1 MFARLKKSGF
11 TLIELLVVIA
21 IIAILAAIL
30 FPVFAKARETARS
43 ASCKSNLKQIGQ
55 GWMMYVQDY
64 DEKTPYNWW
73 SENPC
78 NPEATPNFPFGPRG
92 GQPIMFAK
100 IQPYVK
106 HRRVMICPSDGQP
119 FGGND
124 GVEQNSGCGVGDPD
138 LNIMDGNNWHMSY
151 SSSDEAGGLGLPG
164 SGLGMGAGL
173 ASMQAPASMYLAF
186 DSQRYY
192 GTPENNIDS
201 FGWMPLQNGINSD
214 FVARHNGIVNCAFC
228 DGHVKGLKC
237 SDMFP
242 CERGDWIGS
251 PGVTK
256 EQALGQGH
264 TCWNSGWTPTY
275 TTESGAIRQKD
286 TCP

>member
-1 MFARLKKSGF
+1 MFDRLRKSGF

-30 FPVFAKARETARS
+30 FPVFARAREAARA

-64 DEKTPYNWW
+64 DERTPLNWW
-73 SENPC
+73 SDTPC
-78 NPEATPNFPFGPRG
+78 GKTGPTNFPGGARG
-92 GQPIMFAK
+92 SQPIMFQR

-106 HRRVMICPSDGQP
+106 NSRVLICPSDGAPAAGQ
-119 FGGND
+119 D
-124 GVEQNSGCGVGDPD
+124 GVDGKDGDC
-138 LNIMDGNNWHMSY
+138 ITVRFSY
-151 SSSDEAGGLGLPG
+151 SSSDDAGGLGDVNG
-164 SGLGMGAGL
+164 GLGLGIAMAGIEN
-173 ASMQAPASMYLAF
+173 PASMYLAF

-201 FGWMPLQNGINSD
+201 FGWTPLNNKINAD
-214 FVARHNGIVNCAFC
+214 FVSRHNGMVNCAFT
-228 DGHVKGLKC
+228 DGHVKALRC

-242 CERGDWIGS
+242 CERGDW
-251 PGVTK
+251 
-256 EQALGQGH
+256 LGKATVNRK

-275 TTESGAIRQKD
+275 TTESGQTRQKN
-286 TCP
+286 TCT

>member
-1 MFARLKKSGF
+1 MFARLRKSGF

-30 FPVFAKARETARS
+30 FPVFAQARETARS

-64 DEKTPYNWW
+64 DERTPFNWW
-73 SENPC
+73 SSAPC
-78 NPEATPNFPFGPRG
+78 TKGPGPDGRG
-92 GQPIMFAK
+92 AQPIMFQR

-106 HRRVMICPSDGQP
+106 NNQVLICPSDGAP
-119 FGGND
+119 TSGLD
-124 GVEQNSGCGVGDPD
+124 GV
-138 LNIMDGNNWHMSY
+138 DGIEGQCVTVRFSY
-151 SSSDEAGGLGLPG
+151 SSSDEAGGIGQTNA
-164 SGLGMGAGL
+164 GLGRGA
-173 ASMQAPASMYLAF
+173 AMAAFEAPASMYLAF

-201 FGWMPLQNGINSD
+201 FGWMPRNNGINSD
-214 FVARHNGIVNCAFC
+214 FVARHNSLVNCVFA
-228 DGHVKGLKC
+228 DGHVKALKC

-242 CERGDWIGS
+242 CERGDWVGA
-251 PGVTK
+251 PNRTK
-256 EQALGQGH
+256 QQAVNAS
-264 TCWNSGWTPTY
+264 CWNSGWTPTY
-275 TTESGAIRQKD
+275 TTETGLVRQKN

>member
-1 MFARLKKSGF
+1 MFARLRKSGF

-43 ASCKSNLKQIGQ
+43 ASCKSNLKQIGT

-64 DEKTPYNWW
+64 DERTPWNWW
-73 SENPC
+73 SEAPC
-78 NPEATPNFPFGPRG
+78 SKVQDTANFPWGPRG
-92 GQPIMFAK
+92 GQPIMFQR

-106 HRRVMICPSDGQP
+106 NAQVLICPSDGATTT
-119 FGGND
+119 GLD
-124 GVEQNSGCGVGDPD
+124 GV
-138 LNIMDGNNWHMSY
+138 DGLDGQCVTVRFSY
-151 SSSDEAGGLGLPG
+151 SSSDEAGGLGNPG
-164 SGLGMGAGL
+164 LGLGMGMAM
-173 ASMQAPASMYLAF
+173 AAIDSPASMYLAF

-201 FGWMPLQNGINSD
+201 FGWMEQNNGINSD
-214 FVARHNGIVNCAFC
+214 FVARHNGMVNVVYT
-228 DGHVKGLKC
+228 DGHVKAARC

-242 CERGDWIGS
+242 CERGDWIGQ
-251 PGVTK
+251 PGPKDVGTSGFARK
-256 EQALGQGH
+256 

-275 TTESGAIRQKD
+275 VTQSGQTRPKN